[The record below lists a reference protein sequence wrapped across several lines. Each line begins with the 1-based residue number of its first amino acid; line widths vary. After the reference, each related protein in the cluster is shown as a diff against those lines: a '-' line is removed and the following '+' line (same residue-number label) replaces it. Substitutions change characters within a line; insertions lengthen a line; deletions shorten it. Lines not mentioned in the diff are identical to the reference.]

1 MVINDVGKRKSLL
14 VIYLLFKDNR
24 QHNKPHVH
32 VYYGEY
38 EAAISIDGEL
48 LAGSLPQ
55 KQFKMITGWLAFHEE
70 EAYKAWNQAVKG
82 EHFDKIKPM

>member
-48 LAGSLPQ
+48 LAGSPPQ

>member
-1 MVINDVGKRKSLL
+1 MMLANGGALL

-48 LAGSLPQ
+48 LAGSLLQ